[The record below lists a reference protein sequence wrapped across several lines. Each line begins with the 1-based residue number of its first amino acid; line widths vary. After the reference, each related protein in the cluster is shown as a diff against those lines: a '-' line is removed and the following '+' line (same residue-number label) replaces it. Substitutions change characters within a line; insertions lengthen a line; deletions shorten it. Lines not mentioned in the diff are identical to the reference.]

1 MVKEAEQFK
10 QEDDVVRR
18 RIEAKNEFERYAYS
32 VRESAEREDLK
43 DKLDEEDKT
52 KIKEA
57 VDASL
62 KWLEENGQEA
72 TADECEAKQKEL
84 EAVVNPVMIKM
95 YSQAAPPEEAASGGT
110 SASGSADGNSKFSE
124 GP

>member
-1 MVKEAEQFK
+1 MLYGNALK
-10 QEDDVVRR
+10 Q
-18 RIEAKNEFERYAYS
+18 KNEFERYAYS
-32 VRESAEREDLK
+32 VRESLEREDMK
-43 DKLDEEDKT
+43 DKLDEEDTT

-72 TADECEAKQKEL
+72 TTDDCEAKQKEL
-84 EAVVNPVMIKM
+84 EAIVNPVMIKM
-95 YSQAAPPEEAASGGT
+95 YSQAAASEDGAGSGASEGG
-110 SASGSADGNSKFSE
+110 SGDSNGKFSE

>member
-1 MVKEAEQFK
+1 MLSGDVSK
-10 QEDDVVRR
+10 Q
-18 RIEAKNEFERYAYS
+18 KKEFERYAYS
-32 VRESAEREDLK
+32 VRESMEREDLK
-43 DKLDEEDKT
+43 DKLDQEDKT

-72 TADECEAKQKEL
+72 TADDCEAKQKEL

-95 YSQAAPPEEAASGGT
+95 YSQTAASEEAAGGRA
-110 SASGSADGNSKFSE
+110 SSSGSSDSNSKFSE
-124 GP
+124 RP